1 MKKTLTVRGLGKDTD
16 NSLSVIEQRGTG
28 DLFVNVDTITRP
40 GILRAE
46 RLGLVPSGLANLI
59 VAANLNFAIEHL
71 YDEDHKGR
79 VLAMFR
85 HPVERLISKFY
96 YSQIS

>member
-16 NSLSVIEQRGTG
+16 NSPSVIEQRGTG

-46 RLGLVPSGLANLI
+46 RLGLVPSGLADMI
-59 VAANLNFAIEHL
+59 VSPNLNFAIEHL

-85 HPVERLISKFY
+85 HPIERMISKFY

>member
-1 MKKTLTVRGLGKDTD
+1 MKKTLTVRGMGKDTD
-16 NSLSVIEQRGTG
+16 NSLSVIKQRGTG
-28 DLFVNVDTITRP
+28 DLFVNVDTISRP

-46 RLGLVPSGLANLI
+46 RLGLVSSRLADII
-59 VAANLNFAIEHL
+59 VTGDLNFAIDHL

-85 HPVERLISKFY
+85 HPVERLISQFY